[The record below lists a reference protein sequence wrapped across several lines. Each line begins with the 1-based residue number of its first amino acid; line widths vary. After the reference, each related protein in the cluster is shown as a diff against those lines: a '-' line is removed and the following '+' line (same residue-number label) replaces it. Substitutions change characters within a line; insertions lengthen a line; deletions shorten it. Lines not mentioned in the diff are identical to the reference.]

1 MPSLTLRPRA
11 KLALAVVAA
20 LAGLVVLQAGGSSM
34 ARAPAEPVGAAP
46 TPATQLRTLRA
57 TPGQATYADDRL
69 QPYAF
74 GDAAWRERLAES
86 SLAVLEASSLV
97 TSGQGITLAA
107 PTLAER
113 LNTCADEPFAGE
125 PTAAVCSGTLIDVDL
140 VLTAGHC
147 TRVVKC
153 PEFRA
158 VFGYAVGAD
167 GRLPSLSTDDVY
179 SCQRVV
185 AEKVGDTDYALVRLD
200 RAVVGR
206 RPAKLRLFDVAVDD
220 AEPLIFAAHPSGLP
234 RKISESGRVL
244 DARAEQREFF
254 LATLDSF
261 PGSSG
266 AGVFSKTTGELVGS
280 LIGGI
285 PGQRF
290 GAQPPEKCARVE
302 PIAPEHARELHVGYA
317 ARAVAEL
324 CRREP
329 SATLCP
335 CGDNTCT
342 AERGE
347 TSRTCP
353 ADCGTRCGDGTCN
366 GRETGTSCYDDCGS
380 CGNEVCEG
388 EEAKRGSCCA
398 DCGCNSGSSCQR
410 AVCAPVLGNVNGDQS
425 VDARDVAAI
434 AEATRSDQPPS
445 AADVDCDGIVTSRDA
460 TLLQQQLSSRG
471 ALPCRTVTA
480 LSAGARHTCA
490 LLASGHVRCF
500 GENENGQ
507 LGTSTAG
514 PIDAER
520 SALLRFSRPATA
532 VATGTAHT
540 CALLD
545 DGSVRCWG
553 RGGSGQ
559 LGYGDA
565 QDRKD
570 AGAVPAVR
578 LDDSAVA
585 VAAGGDHTCALLK
598 GGKVRCWGDNGRGQL
613 GLGNTEPLGDDE
625 LPTAAQSIPL
635 SGEARALGLGL
646 QHTCVAFHD
655 GKLRC
660 FGANGF
666 GQLGL
671 GHRRTVGDH
680 EPITD
685 DATLIQLPEPVVEV
699 AAGALNTCVVLRSGK
714 ARCWGD
720 NRQGQ
725 LGYGGVASLG
735 AEESPSSGKEVP
747 LPSSARTLVAG
758 TARQCAILQ
767 DGRVACWGREM
778 SPLSVLPLPGPA
790 TSLASG
796 ANHTCA
802 LTANGALLCWGAN
815 DKGQLGLAMSRYPE
829 LRPEELQRR
838 TPQVSLFGTN
848 ARLIKPRPSSVRK
861 VD

>member
-11 KLALAVVAA
+11 KLALAVAAA
-20 LAGLVVLQAGGSSM
+20 LTGLGVLQAGVASL

-46 TPATQLRTLRA
+46 PPTTQLRTLRT

-74 GDAAWRERLAES
+74 GNAIWRDRLAES
-86 SLAVLEASSLV
+86 SLAVVEASTLV
-97 TSGQGITLAA
+97 TSGQVVTIAA

-113 LNTCADEPFAGE
+113 LSTCADEPFAGE
-125 PTAAVCSGTLIDVDL
+125 PTAAVCSGTLIDDDL

-167 GRLPSLSTDDVY
+167 GRLPALSTDDVY
-179 SCQRVV
+179 ACRSVL

-244 DARAEQREFF
+244 DARAQQRDFF

-290 GAQPPEKCARVE
+290 GVQPPATCARAE
-302 PIAPEHARELHVGYA
+302 PIAQEHARDLHVGYA

-329 SATLCP
+329 SAALCP
-335 CGDNTCT
+335 CGDHACT
-342 AERGE
+342 DERGE

-353 ADCGTRCGDGTCN
+353 ADCGTRCGDGACN
-366 GRETGTSCYDDCGS
+366 GRENGTSCYEDCGR
-380 CGNEVCEG
+380 CGNEVCEA
-388 EEAKRGSCCA
+388 EEAKRSSCCA
-398 DCGCNSGSSCQR
+398 DCGCSAGSSCQS
-410 AVCAPVLGNVNGDQS
+410 AVCGPVLGNVNGDES
-425 VDARDVAAI
+425 VDARDVAAV
-434 AEATRSDQPPS
+434 AAAMRSDQPPS
-445 AADVDCDGIVTSRDA
+445 AADVDCDGQLTARDA
-460 TLLQQQLSSRG
+460 TLLQQHISSRS
-471 ALPCRTVTA
+471 ALPCRTLTA

-500 GENENGQ
+500 GENESGQ
-507 LGTSTAG
+507 LGTSAAG
-514 PIDAER
+514 PVDAER
-520 SALLRFSRPATA
+520 SAVLRFTRPVTA
-532 VATGTAHT
+532 LATGTAHS

-545 DGSVRCWG
+545 DGTVRCWG

-565 QDRKD
+565 QDRKE
-570 AGAVPAVR
+570 AGSVPAVP
-578 LDDSAVA
+578 LGGSAVA
-585 VAAGGDHTCALLK
+585 VAAGGDHTCAVLE
-598 GGKVRCWGDNGRGQL
+598 GGGVRCWGDNSRGQL

-625 LPTAAQSIPL
+625 LPTAAASIPL
-635 SGEARALGLGL
+635 GSEARALGLGL
-646 QHTCVAFHD
+646 QHTCVTFHD

-671 GHRRTVGDH
+671 GHRRTVGDD
-680 EPITD
+680 ESITEGT
-685 DATLIQLPEPVVEV
+685 TLVQLPEAVVGV
-699 AAGALNTCVVLRSGK
+699 AASALNTCVVLRSGK

-720 NRQGQ
+720 NRQSQ
-725 LGYGGVASLG
+725 LGYGGAASLG
-735 AEESPSSGKEVP
+735 AEEPPSSGKEVP

-758 TARQCAILQ
+758 TARQCAIMQ
-767 DGRVACWGREM
+767 DGRVACWGRGT
-778 SPLSVLPLPGPA
+778 SALSIVLLPGPA
-790 TSLASG
+790 TLLASG

-802 LTANGALLCWGAN
+802 LTTSGALLCWGAN
-815 DKGQLGLAMSRYPE
+815 DKGQLGLDMSRYQE

-838 TPQVSLFGTN
+838 TTQVALFGTN
-848 ARLIKPRPSSVRK
+848 ARLAAGPRRGW
-861 VD
+861 